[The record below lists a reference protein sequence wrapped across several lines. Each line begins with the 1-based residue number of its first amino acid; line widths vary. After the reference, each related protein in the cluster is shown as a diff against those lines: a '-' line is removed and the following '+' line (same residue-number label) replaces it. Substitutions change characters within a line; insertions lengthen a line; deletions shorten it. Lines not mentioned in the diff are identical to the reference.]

1 MSHFSLLHVVIRAS
15 RYEQVRRLLE
25 LGADVNALEDGQMP
39 LHVPTYPEGGR
50 PSRAC

>member
-1 MSHFSLLHVVIRAS
+1 MSYFSLLHVDIRAG

-25 LGADVNALEDGQMP
+25 LGADVNALDDGQMP
-39 LHVPTYPEGGR
+39 LHLATYPEGR